1 MKMIYALL
9 AAIISFLFNPPTPMT
24 TAFELKTARR
34 AAPGS
39 SSPGFL
45 ANGGTI
51 TSRDE
56 CGIAA
61 VLPILGWKRGLDVLC
76 VVISLPLV
84 LPLMAML
91 VFWIRLVSR
100 GPALFRQERI
110 GKDGKRF
117 VLYKF
122 RSMKTGSGTGG
133 HEAYLKDLV
142 ASNSPLIKLD
152 VLCDSRVIPGGC
164 LLRAA
169 GLDELPQLLN
179 VLRGEM
185 SLVGPR
191 PCLPGE
197 YRLFSLEQR
206 ERFKA
211 LPGLTGSWQVH
222 GKNRTTFTEMNAM
235 DVDYV
240 KNASLALDLGI
251 MMRTPSAL
259 LLQMWQAFQH
269 KAARKQDAHFQVP
282 AGDPGPRHSLT
293 ARAGKVKSATAG

>member
-1 MKMIYALL
+1 
-9 AAIISFLFNPPTPMT
+9 MT
-24 TAFELKTARR
+24 TAFEFKTARKTV
-34 AAPGS
+34 PGS
-39 SSPGFL
+39 SRPGFL
-45 ANGGTI
+45 VSGVTI
-51 TSRDE
+51 ASSDE
-56 CGIAA
+56 GRIAA
-61 VLPILGWKRGLDVLC
+61 VPPVLGWKRGLDVLC

-84 LPLMAML
+84 LPLMAMIA
-91 VFWIRLVSR
+91 FWIRLVSR

-110 GKDGKRF
+110 GQDGKRF

-142 ASNSPLIKLD
+142 ASNSPMIKLD

-169 GLDELPQLLN
+169 GFDELPQLLN

-197 YRLFSLEQR
+197 YRFFSLEQR

-222 GKNRTTFTEMNAM
+222 GKNRTTFTEMNVM
-235 DVDYV
+235 DVNYV

-251 MMRTPSAL
+251 MMRTPTAL

-269 KAARKQDAHFQVP
+269 EAARKQDAQFQAP
-282 AGDPGPRHSLT
+282 AGNPQPT
-293 ARAGKVKSATAG
+293 ALLNGQGR